1 MNEHLKGN
9 QHGPIRYDDSFKQ
22 NALNLITEQKM
33 SVKQISEELGVST
46 DSLRHWLK
54 KSGLNPTVEN
64 RGNLMSKKI
73 RDLENE
79 VKTLKK
85 ELEQKKEVI
94 DVLKKSIGIIYSP

>member
-9 QHGPIRYDDSFKQ
+9 QHGRIRYEDAFKQ
-22 NALNLITEQKM
+22 NALSLITEQKM
-33 SVKQISEELGVST
+33 SVKQVSMELGVST

-54 KSGLNPTVEN
+54 KSGLNPTVEK

-73 RDLENE
+73 HDLENE
-79 VKTLKK
+79 IKNLKK
-85 ELEQKKEVI
+85 EVEQKNEVI